1 MNNEDII
8 SRPAEL
14 DDGTPV
20 EHRTV
25 HGAGLVIG
33 ICSGIILTG
42 LTIWL
47 GGWALPALWEML

>member
-25 HGAGLVIG
+25 HGAGL
-33 ICSGIILTG
+33 ILVVG
-42 LTIWL
+42 LTALAIWI
-47 GGWALPALWEML
+47 GGWALPAIWRML